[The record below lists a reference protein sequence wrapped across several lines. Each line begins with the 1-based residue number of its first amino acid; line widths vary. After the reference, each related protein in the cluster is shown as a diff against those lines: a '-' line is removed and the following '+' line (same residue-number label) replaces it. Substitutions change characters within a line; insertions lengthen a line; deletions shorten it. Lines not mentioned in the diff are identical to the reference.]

1 MIPGLPSVGGG
12 EILILLVIILLFF
25 GAKRIPD
32 LARSLGRGTREFREG
47 IREVATPDDKDEV
60 VRDRKKTQE
69 EPPSLDGETARSETP
84 DVEKETEASH
94 TGQKS

>member
-1 MIPGLPSVGGG
+1 MIPGLPSIGGM
-12 EILILLVIILLFF
+12 ELVILLSIVLLFF

-47 IREVATPDDKDEV
+47 IRGAVGDDKDEV
-60 VRDRKKTQE
+60 RDRKKADE
-69 EPPSLDGETARSETP
+69 RPSLDGAARSETP
-84 DVEKETEASH
+84 EVEKETGATR